1 MSKSHNFKLVI
12 LGDASVGKS
21 CIVVRFVRDEFFEFQ
36 GKFWSIYALL
46 FFFPTVQR
54 LASTRGT

>member
-36 GKFWSIYALL
+36 GKFWSVYIL
-46 FFFPTVQR
+46 FFVCLFIFFR
-54 LASTRGT
+54 LYNV

>member
-36 GKFWSIYALL
+36 GKFWSVYIL
-46 FFFPTVQR
+46 FVCLFVYFFR
-54 LASTRGT
+54 LYNV